1 MKKSIILNSLL
12 FFLFQSLFFLIFT
25 LIYSFG
31 TTIWISFYAVNILL
45 HTVLAVFLTARRRD
59 FVLIPEE
66 IQLKKINTAN
76 QLTIFR
82 ISSVPVITYLLLLS
96 DTYPVVVPLLI
107 ITTLAFVSD
116 YLDGQISRR
125 THQTTRIGQY
135 LDSMGD
141 YTVLLVLSIAFV
153 YHDLVSLWF
162 FILLLS
168 RLVFLWAGM
177 GFLMLYRGKPVTGST
192 VFGKVSIFAAMFVY
206 AAAVLKLFPDL
217 REFAAEMV
225 YYLQITAGILIAVSI
240 IDKAVY
246 LRTEFLKIR
255 NVKREQYAQSGN

>member
-1 MKKSIILNSLL
+1 MKKNIILNTVL
-12 FFLFQSLFFLIFT
+12 FFLFQSLFFLVFT
-25 LIYSFG
+25 LIYSFSS
-31 TTIWISFYAVNILL
+31 TIWISFYAVNIFL
-45 HTVLAVFLTARRRD
+45 HGALAAFLIIQRHD
-59 FVLIPEE
+59 FMLIPEE
-66 IQLKKINTAN
+66 RQLTKVNTAN

-107 ITTLAFVSD
+107 ITALAFISD

-125 THQTTRIGQY
+125 AHQTTRIGQY

-168 RLVFLWAGM
+168 RLIFLWAGM
-177 GFLMLYRGKPVTGST
+177 AFLMLYRGKPVTGST
-192 VFGKVSIFAAMFVY
+192 VFGKVSIFAGMFVF

-217 REFAAEMV
+217 RAFAVEMV

-240 IDKAVY
+240 IDKALY
-246 LRTEFLKIR
+246 IRAEFIKIR
-255 NVKREQYAQSGN
+255 AEKREQYAQSRN